1 MDWRKVGRPTP
12 WRVPRQARPGPNGSK
27 APSVGK
33 PGSFD
38 QWLDHRL
45 QEMYGSV
52 VEEPLPDEL
61 KELVDK
67 LTRGAGDDNADRNK

>member
-1 MDWRKVGRPTP
+1 
-12 WRVPRQARPGPNGSK
+12 
-27 APSVGK
+27 
-33 PGSFD
+33 
-38 QWLDHRL
+38 LDHRL